1 MYFQEYHAPGLS
13 AEVCNAWQEAA
24 DMFDKAGAKVTQ
36 VSLPYTEYSINC
48 YALKMKG
55 ILLSSPVRC

>member
-24 DMFDKAGAKVTQ
+24 DMFDKAGAKH
-36 VSLPYTEYSINC
+36 SDKHYSS
-48 YALKMKG
+48 YHTT
-55 ILLSSPVRC
+55 